1 MGPRTKILALI
12 VLLAAVPTWA
22 ASHKPSLS
30 FSKRPIAF
38 EPNRGQTNSQVKY
51 LARGNGHDLY
61 LTPREAVLRMR
72 HPNAK
77 DSALRIQWIAADPST
92 SMTPEQELSGRV
104 NYLRGRDPANW
115 LTNIKTYGKVRFAH
129 VYDGIDLVVYGNQ
142 RNFEYDFVVAPHADA
157 KQIRLG
163 FDGADKVALDR
174 NGDLV
179 LNVGGDELRQ
189 HKPVV
194 YQTIG
199 GKKKMIEGRF
209 LLAKDNTASFVVGE
223 YDHSQPLVIDPT
235 LSYSTYLGG
244 TGEDQGNGIAVDSAG
259 RAYVTGQTD
268 SADFPVKGGVQTHR
282 ALPDAFVTKM
292 WATGGGV
299 IYSTYLGGN
308 GFDRGD
314 AIAIDRFGNAYVGG
328 FTGST
333 DFPVT
338 PGAFHSQNSGGGEG
352 FVTKLSPSG
361 SSLVY
366 SLVLGGEEGD
376 FVQAIALD
384 SQQRAYV
391 TGGTSSESFPVKNA
405 FQSTYTGQPPSSGG
419 IDAFITRL
427 NSAGSD
433 LEYSTY
439 LDGHIAS
446 LGYGIAVDSTFHAY
460 VTGFTSSPDFPT
472 TPGAFQRVFKAPTH
486 PSDPHD
492 VPGLSGFVTKF
503 SADGT
508 TLSYS
513 TFLGGTGDDVTK
525 AIAVDSSNRAY
536 VTGSAQSPDF
546 PVKAGGLQTT
556 RRGPSDAFVTKL
568 QADGANLIYSTFLGG
583 SGGDGGNSIAVNAA
597 GHAFVTGATES
608 SNFPVKN
615 AIDATYN
622 GHVDAFVTK
631 LWATGGGLHFST
643 YLGGSTGPSSTDPGV
658 DSGSSIRLDASD
670 NSYVTGYTRSS
681 NFPTTT
687 GAYRRTLRGAQDAFV
702 VKIAP

>member
-77 DSALRIQWIAADPST
+77 DSALRIQWIGADPST
-92 SMTPEQELSGRV
+92 SMTAEEELSGRV
-104 NYLRGRDPANW
+104 NYLRGKDSANW
-115 LTNIKTYGKVRFAH
+115 LTDIKTFGKVRLAH
-129 VYDGIDLVVYGNQ
+129 LYKGIDLVVYGNQ

-209 LLAKDNTASFVVGE
+209 LLTKDKTASFEVGE
-223 YDHSQPLVIDPT
+223 YDHNQPLVIDPT

-268 SADFPVKGGVQTHR
+268 SADFPVKGGVQTNR
-282 ALPDAFVTKM
+282 AGADAFVTKM

-314 AIAIDRFGNAYVGG
+314 AIAVDRFGNAYIGG

-472 TPGAFQRVFKAPTH
+472 TPGA
-486 PSDPHD
+486 
-492 VPGLSGFVTKF
+492 
-503 SADGT
+503 
-508 TLSYS
+508 
-513 TFLGGTGDDVTK
+513 
-525 AIAVDSSNRAY
+525 
-536 VTGSAQSPDF
+536 
-546 PVKAGGLQTT
+546 
-556 RRGPSDAFVTKL
+556 
-568 QADGANLIYSTFLGG
+568 
-583 SGGDGGNSIAVNAA
+583 
-597 GHAFVTGATES
+597 
-608 SNFPVKN
+608 
-615 AIDATYN
+615 
-622 GHVDAFVTK
+622 
-631 LWATGGGLHFST
+631 
-643 YLGGSTGPSSTDPGV
+643 
-658 DSGSSIRLDASD
+658 
-670 NSYVTGYTRSS
+670 
-681 NFPTTT
+681 
-687 GAYRRTLRGAQDAFV
+687 
-702 VKIAP
+702 